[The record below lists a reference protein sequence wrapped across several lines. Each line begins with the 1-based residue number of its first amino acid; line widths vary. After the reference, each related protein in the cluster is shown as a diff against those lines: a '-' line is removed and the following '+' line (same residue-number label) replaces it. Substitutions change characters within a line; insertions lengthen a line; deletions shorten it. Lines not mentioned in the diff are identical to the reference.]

1 MRRLCLFSGGLALA
15 AALYVYAVHAAPWPL
30 LLGLAVLCGGLFL
43 LRKAGTC
50 RAAVCVLGILMGFAW
65 CRGYEALFLRPLER
79 YAGQELPFAAEA
91 LAAPQQT
98 TYGQSCEV
106 RLKLGGQSCTA
117 VLYFDE
123 ADADIRPGDTLSGL
137 ARITTAQ
144 ERLRR
149 GSDYDISRGLLLS
162 ASCRGTLH
170 VQKALAVPLRLLPA
184 RFAQRLRSAVT
195 AVFPADTAGF
205 VRALLLGDRSGLR
218 YAARNELAIAGIYH
232 AVAVS
237 GMHVSILLGMI
248 LLLCGGNHPLAAALG
263 LPAAACFILM
273 AGAPASAVRAGV
285 MQAIVLCAPLLRRD
299 YDPPTA
305 IFAALLVLLA
315 QNPWAVRDVGL
326 QLSFASTAG
335 IVLFAGRLY
344 RALTD
349 HRQLQRWLRPKTPL
363 RWLLRAMLTALCC
376 TLSSMVFA
384 LPITAVQFGEISLAA
399 PVVNV
404 LVLWLLSIV
413 FCGAMLTA
421 LLALALPAAAAI
433 PAAALSWPV
442 RLVQLVAHGAAKVPF
457 AALYPE
463 NGYLIAAAVF
473 LYALVLLL
481 ALRPGTVRLWHA
493 LAAAVVVTGCC
504 MALSCADAALPA
516 SSFAMLDVGQGQ
528 CLVSRTG
535 GSVTVIDCGGAEDA
549 SGETA
554 ARYLLARGM
563 PRVDRLILTHFDADH
578 CNGVRQLLRRVQVD
592 TLYIPELSPSSRLRT
607 QILLAAAEAGTSIRY
622 VTQDLVLPQEGG
634 SLTIFAP
641 TGEKDEENAGLCI
654 LAACEKY
661 DILIT
666 GDLTAQAEYRLLSL
680 HTLPQAA
687 VLVAGHHGAATSTSG
702 ALLRAVR
709 PEAVFISAGADNR
722 FGHPAAQTL
731 ARIRQ
736 SGAAVYRTDLSG
748 TITIRG

>member
-15 AALYVYAVHAAPWPL
+15 AALYVYAAHAAPWPL

-43 LRKAGTC
+43 LRKAGTR
-50 RAAVCVLGILMGFAW
+50 RAAVCVLGLLTGFAW

-349 HRQLQRWLRPKTPL
+349 HRRLQRWLRPKTPL

-421 LLALALPAAAAI
+421 LLALAPPAAAAI
-433 PAAALSWPV
+433 PAA
-442 RLVQLVAHGAAKVPF
+442 
-457 AALYPE
+457 
-463 NGYLIAAAVF
+463 
-473 LYALVLLL
+473 
-481 ALRPGTVRLWHA
+481 
-493 LAAAVVVTGCC
+493 
-504 MALSCADAALPA
+504 
-516 SSFAMLDVGQGQ
+516 
-528 CLVSRTG
+528 
-535 GSVTVIDCGGAEDA
+535 
-549 SGETA
+549 TA
-554 ARYLLARGM
+554 ARRSRLSGSMAR
-563 PRVDRLILTHFDADH
+563 PP
-578 CNGVRQLLRRVQVD
+578 Q
-592 TLYIPELSPSSRLRT
+592 SSRP
-607 QILLAAAEAGTSIRY
+607 SW
-622 VTQDLVLPQEGG
+622 
-634 SLTIFAP
+634 
-641 TGEKDEENAGLCI
+641 
-654 LAACEKY
+654 
-661 DILIT
+661 
-666 GDLTAQAEYRLLSL
+666 
-680 HTLPQAA
+680 
-687 VLVAGHHGAATSTSG
+687 
-702 ALLRAVR
+702 
-709 PEAVFISAGADNR
+709 
-722 FGHPAAQTL
+722 
-731 ARIRQ
+731 
-736 SGAAVYRTDLSG
+736 
-748 TITIRG
+748 

>member
-1 MRRLCLFSGGLALA
+1 M
-15 AALYVYAVHAAPWPL
+15 
-30 LLGLAVLCGGLFL
+30 
-43 LRKAGTC
+43 
-50 RAAVCVLGILMGFAW
+50 
-65 CRGYEALFLRPLER
+65 
-79 YAGQELPFAAEA
+79 
-91 LAAPQQT
+91 
-98 TYGQSCEV
+98 
-106 RLKLGGQSCTA
+106 
-117 VLYFDE
+117 
-123 ADADIRPGDTLSGL
+123 
-137 ARITTAQ
+137 
-144 ERLRR
+144 
-149 GSDYDISRGLLLS
+149 
-162 ASCRGTLH
+162 
-170 VQKALAVPLRLLPA
+170 
-184 RFAQRLRSAVT
+184 
-195 AVFPADTAGF
+195 
-205 VRALLLGDRSGLR
+205 
-218 YAARNELAIAGIYH
+218 
-232 AVAVS
+232 
-237 GMHVSILLGMI
+237 
-248 LLLCGGNHPLAAALG
+248 
-263 LPAAACFILM
+263 
-273 AGAPASAVRAGV
+273 
-285 MQAIVLCAPLLRRD
+285 
-299 YDPPTA
+299 
-305 IFAALLVLLA
+305 
-315 QNPWAVRDVGL
+315 GL

-349 HRQLQRWLRPKTPL
+349 HRRLQRWLRPKTPL

-433 PAAALSWPV
+433 PAAVLSWPV

-481 ALRPGTVRLWHA
+481 SLRPGTVRLWHA

-554 ARYLLARGM
+554 ARYLLARSM

-578 CNGVRQLLRRVQVD
+578 CNGVRQLLRRVRVD

-641 TGEKDEENAGLCI
+641 TGEKDEENAGLCV

-666 GDLTAQAEYRLLSL
+666 GDLIAQAEYRLLSL

-687 VLVAGHHGAATSTSG
+687 VLVAGHHGAATSTSE

>member
-43 LRKAGTC
+43 LRKAGTR
-50 RAAVCVLGILMGFAW
+50 RAAVCVLGLLTGFAW

-170 VQKALAVPLRLLPA
+170 IQAAETVPLRLLPA

-349 HRQLQRWLRPKTPL
+349 HRRLQRWLRPKTPL

-376 TLSSMVFA
+376 TLSSTVFA

-433 PAAALSWPV
+433 P
-442 RLVQLVAHGAAKVPF
+442 
-457 AALYPE
+457 
-463 NGYLIAAAVF
+463 AAVF

-641 TGEKDEENAGLCI
+641 TGEKDEENAGLCV

-736 SGAAVYRTDLSG
+736 SSAAVYRTDLSG

>member
-1 MRRLCLFSGGLALA
+1 MSGLEARERAVLRGEIARIIYENDDGSFAVLRIRETGSREYTARGALAGLA
-15 AALYVYAVHAAPWPL
+15 
-30 LLGLAVLCGGLFL
+30 
-43 LRKAGTC
+43 
-50 RAAVCVLGILMGFAW
+50 
-65 CRGYEALFLRPLER
+65 
-79 YAGQELPFAAEA
+79 AGQEVELEGFWEQHAEFGRQFRAESFRIILPSTPDGIKRYLSSGAIPGIGKKTAGLIVDHFKEKTLDMLDGGASCLEQVPGIGPKKAEA
-91 LAAPQQT
+91 VARVWRESAARRDSYIFMQGLGISPAFCSRLFKRYGEAAPQMVRT
-98 TYGQSCEV
+98 NPYRLAEEV
-106 RLKLGGQSCTA
+106 DGIGFLKADEIARALG
-117 VLYFDE
+117 V
-123 ADADIRPGDTLSGL
+123 
-137 ARITTAQ
+137 AR
-144 ERLRR
+144 
-149 GSDYDISRGLLLS
+149 D
-162 ASCRGTLH
+162 
-170 VQKALAVPLRLLPA
+170 AVPRL
-184 RFAQRLRSAVT
+184 T
-195 AVFPADTAGF
+195 
-205 VRALLLGDRSGLR
+205 
-218 YAARNELAIAGIYH
+218 
-232 AVAVS
+232 
-237 GMHVSILLGMI
+237 
-248 LLLCGGNHPLAAALG
+248 
-263 LPAAACFILM
+263 
-273 AGAPASAVRAGV
+273 
-285 MQAIVLCAPLLRRD
+285 
-299 YDPPTA
+299 
-305 IFAALLVLLA
+305 
-315 QNPWAVRDVGL
+315 
-326 QLSFASTAG
+326 
-335 IVLFAGRLY
+335 
-344 RALTD
+344 
-349 HRQLQRWLRPKTPL
+349 
-363 RWLLRAMLTALCC
+363 
-376 TLSSMVFA
+376 
-384 LPITAVQFGEISLAA
+384 
-399 PVVNV
+399 
-404 LVLWLLSIV
+404 
-413 FCGAMLTA
+413 
-421 LLALALPAAAAI
+421 
-433 PAAALSWPV
+433 
-442 RLVQLVAHGAAKVPF
+442 
-457 AALYPE
+457 
-463 NGYLIAAAVF
+463 AAAVF

-481 ALRPGTVRLWHA
+481 ALRPGTVRLRHA

-641 TGEKDEENAGLCI
+641 TGEKDEENAGLCV

-680 HTLPQAA
+680 HTLPQAS

>member
-1 MRRLCLFSGGLALA
+1 
-15 AALYVYAVHAAPWPL
+15 
-30 LLGLAVLCGGLFL
+30 
-43 LRKAGTC
+43 
-50 RAAVCVLGILMGFAW
+50 
-65 CRGYEALFLRPLER
+65 
-79 YAGQELPFAAEA
+79 
-91 LAAPQQT
+91 
-98 TYGQSCEV
+98 
-106 RLKLGGQSCTA
+106 
-117 VLYFDE
+117 
-123 ADADIRPGDTLSGL
+123 
-137 ARITTAQ
+137 
-144 ERLRR
+144 
-149 GSDYDISRGLLLS
+149 
-162 ASCRGTLH
+162 
-170 VQKALAVPLRLLPA
+170 
-184 RFAQRLRSAVT
+184 
-195 AVFPADTAGF
+195 
-205 VRALLLGDRSGLR
+205 
-218 YAARNELAIAGIYH
+218 
-232 AVAVS
+232 
-237 GMHVSILLGMI
+237 
-248 LLLCGGNHPLAAALG
+248 
-263 LPAAACFILM
+263 
-273 AGAPASAVRAGV
+273 
-285 MQAIVLCAPLLRRD
+285 
-299 YDPPTA
+299 
-305 IFAALLVLLA
+305 
-315 QNPWAVRDVGL
+315 
-326 QLSFASTAG
+326 
-335 IVLFAGRLY
+335 
-344 RALTD
+344 
-349 HRQLQRWLRPKTPL
+349 
-363 RWLLRAMLTALCC
+363 
-376 TLSSMVFA
+376 
-384 LPITAVQFGEISLAA
+384 
-399 PVVNV
+399 
-404 LVLWLLSIV
+404 
-413 FCGAMLTA
+413 MLTA

-433 PAAALSWPV
+433 PAAVLSWPV

-641 TGEKDEENAGLCI
+641 TGEKDEENAGLCV

>member
-1 MRRLCLFSGGLALA
+1 
-15 AALYVYAVHAAPWPL
+15 
-30 LLGLAVLCGGLFL
+30 
-43 LRKAGTC
+43 
-50 RAAVCVLGILMGFAW
+50 
-65 CRGYEALFLRPLER
+65 
-79 YAGQELPFAAEA
+79 
-91 LAAPQQT
+91 
-98 TYGQSCEV
+98 
-106 RLKLGGQSCTA
+106 
-117 VLYFDE
+117 
-123 ADADIRPGDTLSGL
+123 
-137 ARITTAQ
+137 
-144 ERLRR
+144 
-149 GSDYDISRGLLLS
+149 
-162 ASCRGTLH
+162 
-170 VQKALAVPLRLLPA
+170 
-184 RFAQRLRSAVT
+184 
-195 AVFPADTAGF
+195 
-205 VRALLLGDRSGLR
+205 
-218 YAARNELAIAGIYH
+218 
-232 AVAVS
+232 
-237 GMHVSILLGMI
+237 MHVSILLGMI

-326 QLSFASTAG
+326 QLSFTSTAG

-349 HRQLQRWLRPKTPL
+349 HRRLQRWLRPKTPL

-433 PAAALSWPV
+433 PAAVLSWPV

-641 TGEKDEENAGLCI
+641 TGEKDEENAGLCV